1 MTSILIADTPLRG
14 ECQVDVT
21 DEILGETPS
30 LGNFF
35 SAATPPSNPSPVDD
49 ALAIARFDDWLF
61 SEHSPEAV
69 GDECFPTAVA
79 VATVLREQGFSM
91 PFAQDRVESWI
102 LFACSPQLEQAE
114 IDLAVREAYSRSQ
127 PSAQATPAP
136 STAAEQ
142 AKQPDDV
149 SPPSPIVDT
158 TTPSPLTAAA
168 LADTTTP
175 AITTSECALCAARRK
190 AKRERTRRW
199 RALRARPATKR
210 EVGDA
215 R

>member
-69 GDECFPTAVA
+69 GDECFPTP
-79 VATVLREQGFSM
+79 G
-91 PFAQDRVESWI
+91 
-102 LFACSPQLEQAE
+102 
-114 IDLAVREAYSRSQ
+114 
-127 PSAQATPAP
+127 
-136 STAAEQ
+136 
-142 AKQPDDV
+142 
-149 SPPSPIVDT
+149 
-158 TTPSPLTAAA
+158 AAA
-168 LADTTTP
+168 PILPQQGSSVPRAPDR
-175 AITTSECALCAARRK
+175 AGASVVFCALPPRS
-190 AKRERTRRW
+190 
-199 RALRARPATKR
+199 
-210 EVGDA
+210 
-215 R
+215 